1 LIDTIGSVLCN
12 LLSRDYGEFMP
23 TGTVK
28 WFNNNK
34 GFGFIVPDDSSADL
48 FAHYSSIEASGYKSL
63 AEEDRVEFEIQEGPK
78 GLQAVNI
85 RVIGSDN

>member
-1 LIDTIGSVLCN
+1 
-12 LLSRDYGEFMP
+12 MP

-34 GFGFIVPDDSSADL
+34 GFGFIVPDGEGSDL
-48 FAHYSSIEASGYKSL
+48 FAHYSSIQAAGYKSL
-63 AEEDRVEFEIQEGPK
+63 NEDDRVEFEIQEGPK

-85 RVIGSDN
+85 QVISDED

>member
-1 LIDTIGSVLCN
+1 
-12 LLSRDYGEFMP
+12 MP

-34 GFGFIVPDDSSADL
+34 GFGFIVPDENGGDL
-48 FAHYSSIEASGYKSL
+48 FAHYSSIQMGGYKSL
-63 AEEDRVEFEIQEGPK
+63 NEDDRVEFEIQEGPK

-85 RVIGSDN
+85 TIVKEDE

>member
-1 LIDTIGSVLCN
+1 
-12 LLSRDYGEFMP
+12 MP

-34 GFGFIVPDDSSADL
+34 GFGFIVPDENGGDL
-48 FAHYSSIEASGYKSL
+48 FAHYSSIQMPGYKSL
-63 AEEDRVEFEIQEGPK
+63 NEEDRVEFEIQEGPK

-85 RVIGSDN
+85 TLVKEDE